1 MTGASHGF
9 LELRCQCGVSH
20 ETRWVPL
27 PGGARGSAHCLLF
40 GLFPVWGDEE
50 GQYRHSPAGL
60 WVNRYLFLL
69 LEGRSWEWGAGLS
82 GESMLPFL
90 RSCRCSQRAAPCH
103 GPSVRLLVA
112 RPLDS
117 GNLLLSGPPRRVVR
131 PSVPFWGQT
140 SAPEVGGGPDP
151 SAARQHRSASL
162 GIHSWRK
169 GKERW
174 PQPHLEDALR
184 RQQVLRGGPGAAF
197 PRLTGQ
203 CFLPRT
209 PLCLGTRV
217 LQHGRERLWPDSG
230 LYMHTQS
237 PGMCVHPIHVCA
249 YHDGLPNSHR
259 IRTPTA
265 SHRHCGGTGSLKF
278 LQSRER
284 GVCLGWGV
292 VELA

>member
-1 MTGASHGF
+1 MHSLRVGSTGVVTVLVAPSSHA
-9 LELRCQCGVSH
+9 
-20 ETRWVPL
+20 RWVPL

-69 LEGRSWEWGAGLS
+69 LEGRSLEWGAGLS

-230 LYMHTQS
+230 L
-237 PGMCVHPIHVCA
+237 HPWLQPPPLFVKGFLSSEPPRRGSFVCSVTEV
-249 YHDGLPNSHR
+249 P
-259 IRTPTA
+259 
-265 SHRHCGGTGSLKF
+265 
-278 LQSRER
+278 
-284 GVCLGWGV
+284 
-292 VELA
+292 